1 MSEMRNETVADIVAE
16 MRRLADEAERG
27 DCHDLRGLGTDS
39 LRAYADRIEAGVKR
53 EADSIHRAMVL
64 IAGIEMEDSENPPR
78 LWTALEDAYNALS
91 DALGT
96 DGEISAD
103 IEEAKAIGRHFVIKS
118 FGNAAAMREALEQAQ
133 RVLHCAIV
141 ADILKGEDAYEAL
154 NAVSTALS
162 APPRNCDIM
171 DWRTAW
177 AKWRTEC
184 HPQKPC
190 GYAEVVSGTEQF
202 MDWYM
207 SEAKGETK

>member
-1 MSEMRNETVADIVAE
+1 MSNNKDNGNADTVRDIAEEMLNTSMQDITAKVIYGWAT
-16 MRRLADEAERG
+16 RLAACEQLVT
-27 DCHDLRGLGTDS
+27 DCNHLG
-39 LRAYADRIEAGVKR
+39 
-53 EADSIHRAMVL
+53 
-64 IAGIEMEDSENPPR
+64 N
-78 LWTALEDAYNALS
+78 TA
-91 DALGT
+91 
-96 DGEISAD
+96 
-103 IEEAKAIGRHFVIKS
+103 K
-118 FGNAAAMREALEQAQ
+118 MREALEDARRFVSASTQ
-133 RVLHCAIV
+133 RTDRDLLIMDEKRGAYVLTPKETLIK
-141 ADILKGEDAYEAL
+141 IDA
-154 NAVSTALS
+154 ALS

>member
-1 MSEMRNETVADIVAE
+1 MSEMSNERQETIADITKE
-16 MRRLADEAERG
+16 MRHVCHNPTLGVKTNREKSLEKFLKDMLLEYVCRIEEAHKRER
-27 DCHDLRGLGTDS
+27 
-39 LRAYADRIEAGVKR
+39 EAGVEEAQICGEIGEMIGR
-53 EADSIHRAMVL
+53 EAACKESLQV
-64 IAGIEMEDSENPPR
+64 
-78 LWTALEDAYNALS
+78 
-91 DALGT
+91 
-96 DGEISAD
+96 
-103 IEEAKAIGRHFVIKS
+103 
-118 FGNAAAMREALEQAQ
+118 GNAAAMRDALAQAQ

-141 ADILKGEDAYEAL
+141 ADILKGEDAHEAL